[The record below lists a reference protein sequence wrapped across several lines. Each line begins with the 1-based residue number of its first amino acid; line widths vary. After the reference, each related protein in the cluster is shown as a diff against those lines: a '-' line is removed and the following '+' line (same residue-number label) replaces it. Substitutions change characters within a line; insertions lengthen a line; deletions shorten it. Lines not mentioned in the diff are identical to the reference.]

1 MDVFRQLSIHEK
13 SVEKLYEIFCEID
26 RDGSGE
32 ISHYEFFRFFRHKR
46 FPDRSKFSKKVFK
59 AFDLDGSGEIDFQE
73 FVLCLWNFC
82 SCTKD
87 ALYRLSFELYDTD
100 RSGYLDEKE
109 MRKILRELYGKN
121 NYEKNQGTIH
131 ILRELNK
138 MDGEINYVQ
147 FTEFARRYP
156 ALLFPAFR
164 LQSCLQQNILGTK
177 FWEQA
182 ALNRIELERQVTRD
196 LLLEQGTFGVSDFRY
211 SDLISHLNRCAKS
224 NAGSLLDEN
233 VALTIDENEKHKSF
247 SNNQETKRSPPSTK
261 STNNNN
267 NKKKKSLKIDTSSPQ
282 NTKKK
287 VAYGLSPTRNGTAK
301 QSYILPKNK
310 LADRPHR
317 SNGSP
322 VNSKKKKDKRR
333 KKRHKPD
340 IQLLTCEHAWICK
353 GCGQMNPENTHTC
366 YVCLITYQSQ
376 LAEEKKDGLD
386 LLVY

>member
-1 MDVFRQLSIHEK
+1 MSQSLIKKAFCFAQYSCIGRFVARRILRSKVDPNHLVYRNTDPIHMDVFRQLSIHEK

-247 SNNQETKRSPPSTK
+247 SNNQECRIIGISKNAFCKVEFWLIFYFAPNFIIFIPF
-261 STNNNN
+261 TN
-267 NKKKKSLKIDTSSPQ
+267 KH
-282 NTKKK
+282 
-287 VAYGLSPTRNGTAK
+287 V
-301 QSYILPKNK
+301 
-310 LADRPHR
+310 
-317 SNGSP
+317 
-322 VNSKKKKDKRR
+322 V
-333 KKRHKPD
+333 
-340 IQLLTCEHAWICK
+340 
-353 GCGQMNPENTHTC
+353 
-366 YVCLITYQSQ
+366 
-376 LAEEKKDGLD
+376 
-386 LLVY
+386 